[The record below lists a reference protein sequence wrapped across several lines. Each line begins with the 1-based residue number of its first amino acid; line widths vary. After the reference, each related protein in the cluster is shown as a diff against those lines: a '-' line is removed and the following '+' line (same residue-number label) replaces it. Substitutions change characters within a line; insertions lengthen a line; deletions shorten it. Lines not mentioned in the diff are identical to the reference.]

1 MPQRFEKIAFNDKL
15 LPALGS
21 RFNFTETVLCPIV
34 KRLLGRTVVF
44 TKAPNV

>member
-21 RFNFTETVLCPIV
+21 RFNVTETVHGPVV
-34 KRLLGRTVVF
+34 KRSLAGTAVS

>member
-21 RFNFTETVLCPIV
+21 RFNFTETVPGPIV
-34 KRLLGRTVVF
+34 KRLPGRIVVS

>member
-21 RFNFTETVLCPIV
+21 RFNFTETVP
-34 KRLLGRTVVF
+34 GPVVNRSPGQNCGF
-44 TKAPNV
+44 YEGP

>member
-21 RFNFTETVLCPIV
+21 RFNFTETVPGLIV
-34 KRLLGRTVVF
+34 IRSPGSTVVS

>member
-21 RFNFTETVLCPIV
+21 RFNFTETVHHPVETPSPGQNCGFYEGP
-34 KRLLGRTVVF
+34 
-44 TKAPNV
+44 

>member
-21 RFNFTETVLCPIV
+21 RFNFTETVPLPDRDAIAGGNCGFYEGP
-34 KRLLGRTVVF
+34 
-44 TKAPNV
+44 

>member
-21 RFNFTETVLCPIV
+21 RFNFTETVLGPIV
-34 KRLLGRTVVF
+34 NRSLGRTAVSYEG
-44 TKAPNV
+44 P